1 VKTQPLASKI
11 PSDDDRSNRYT
22 IAIALVACL
31 GGLMFGY
38 DIGVI
43 ADAKIGLKNEFKF
56 GDLAIESVVSAV
68 LAGSFIGA
76 IIAGTLCDR
85 IGRRKSNIWGG
96 VLFAIG
102 CLGCSV
108 SDGFISIVAFRIVM
122 GMGVGFSSVA
132 GPLYIAEIAAPWSRG
147 GMVSLYQLAI
157 TVGILLAFVAGIPL
171 GYLAEDY
178 GWRVA
183 FGAGSLLGAAL
194 IFGMMVMPSSPRWL
208 VAQGRLDEAKGVLAR
223 TMGSKAV
230 AEKELEAIRLR
241 QVSEAAEGLWN
252 ALKTRPAVRVA
263 LILAV
268 GLAFL
273 QQASGINAIFYYAPE
288 IFQKIGLGDDESRKY
303 LVAGLGLVNV
313 LATFIAIFLVDR
325 VGRRPL
331 LLVGTALMMVAEI
344 GVAVT
349 GTAIAADP
357 SSMSTPGLMVVV
369 GLVISIVAFA
379 FSLGPLVWLVIAE
392 IFPASVRSQCV
403 GVATSMNW
411 IGNFLIAQGALTA
424 VKFSPSL
431 AFGIFAFFNAIT
443 FCFVYWRMPETK
455 GVELEQIEAFF
466 ESRGP
471 RKATSSDTSSGSG

>member
-1 VKTQPLASKI
+1 MKQQPLASKN
-11 PSDDDRSNRYT
+11 PSADDRGGRYT

-43 ADAKIGLKNEFKF
+43 ADAKLGLKREFGF
-56 GDLAIESVVSAV
+56 GDLATETVVSAV
-68 LAGSFIGA
+68 LAGSFLGA
-76 IIAGTLCDR
+76 ILAGTLCDR
-85 IGRRKSNIWGG
+85 IGRRKTNIWGG
-96 VLFAIG
+96 VLFGIG
-102 CLGCSV
+102 CLGCAF
-108 SDGFISIVAFRIVM
+108 SDGFSSIVAFRVVM

-132 GPLYIAEIAAPWSRG
+132 GPLYIAEVAAPWSRG

-157 TVGILLAFVAGIPL
+157 TIGILLAFVAGIPL
-171 GYLAEDY
+171 GYLAADH

-183 FGAGSLLGAAL
+183 FGVGSLLGAAL
-194 IFGMMVMPSSPRWL
+194 VFGMMVMPSSPRWL
-208 VAQGRLDEAKGVLAR
+208 VTQGRLDEAKGVLAR
-223 TMGSKAV
+223 TMGSEAV
-230 AEKELEAIRLR
+230 AEKELEAIRIR
-241 QVSEAAEGLWN
+241 QVSEADEGLWS
-252 ALKTRPAVRVA
+252 ALKSRPAVRIA

-288 IFQKIGLGDDESRKY
+288 IFEKIGLGTDESRKY

-349 GTAIAADP
+349 ATAILANP
-357 SSMSTPGLMVVV
+357 ESMSTPGLIVVV

-431 AFGIFAFFNAIT
+431 AFGIFAFFNAVT

-466 ESRGP
+466 ERG
-471 RKATSSDTSSGSG
+471 SSKSSPKTEASA